1 MSYATQAQ
9 LTERY
14 GEPMLIAATD
24 RGAVPLGVPDSAA
37 VGRALVAADG
47 VIDAYLGARY
57 ALPLSSIPDIIVNLA
72 LEIGIFKLHAY
83 DAPPK
88 LREDHDAAM
97 RMLREIADGRVRLN
111 VAGIETPSTGGT
123 GARITDRERPITAEN
138 MTGFI

>member
-24 RGAVPLGVPDSAA
+24 RGAVPLGVPDAAA

-57 ALPLSSIPDIIVNLA
+57 ALPLSSVPDIIVNLA

-83 DAPPK
+83 DTAPK

-97 RMLREIADGRVRLN
+97 RTLRDIADGRVRLN
-111 VAGIETPSTGGT
+111 LAGIETPGTGGT

-138 MTGFI
+138 MTGYI